1 MKSFCLA
8 LNGSF
13 SRSSILFLNYLKT
26 AFNSDLSEA
35 ISVQSIISS
44 NSVKIQFIN
53 AYRALSMKTEF
64 RLQIEN
70 ER

>member
-1 MKSFCLA
+1 MAHLA
-8 LNGSF
+8 VYPFNSLTV
-13 SRSSILFLNYLKT
+13 LKA

-53 AYRALSMKTEF
+53 AYCALNEQTEI